1 MSNFSDTTI
10 ITMSDQENKV
20 VLRKPN
26 ISRVL
31 EGWKEEEDK
40 DNGDLKRYVEFS
52 YWYYQILK

>member
-26 ISRVL
+26 ISWVL

-40 DNGDLKRYVEFS
+40 DNGDFKGMLNFHIGTIRY
-52 YWYYQILK
+52 